1 MIELLFVTC
10 MSGAISQGETC
21 QERSLVFT
29 DVTPM
34 TCLMAAQP
42 HLAEWVVTHPGH
54 RIASWK
60 CRPVQLSEREA

>member
-1 MIELLFVTC
+1 MVELLFVTC
-10 MSGAISQGETC
+10 MAGAFNPADC

-34 TCLMAAQP
+34 ACITGAQP

-54 RIASWK
+54 RIQSWK
-60 CRPVQLSEREA
+60 CQTVRMNEREA